1 MGKEYNRSAY
11 NYDTPKSPMDRINE
25 YLQIKKL
32 QEKNA
37 TQVNEAGGGYMANN
51 SIFGNGF
58 A

>member
-1 MGKEYNRSAY
+1 MGNEYNRSDY
-11 NYDTPKSPMDRINE
+11 NYDTPKSPMDR

-32 QEKNA
+32 QEKNVP
-37 TQVNEAGGGYMANN
+37 QVNESGGGYMANN